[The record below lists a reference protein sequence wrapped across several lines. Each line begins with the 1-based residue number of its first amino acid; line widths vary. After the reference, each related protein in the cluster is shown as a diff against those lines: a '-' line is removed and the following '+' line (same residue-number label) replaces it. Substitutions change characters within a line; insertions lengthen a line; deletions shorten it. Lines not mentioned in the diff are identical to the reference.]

1 MTHDC
6 ALTFAFHRD
15 ADQLFH
21 WWRGVHSVVT
31 LLTATYAIVNTT
43 PWGHWLCSL
52 GQAYVPVILGW
63 VHACAF
69 TSVQI
74 WTWLQSAVHIT
85 VAPNMSV
92 ACCIPPDWTLSFRQ
106 QMIKYFF
113 LFHSTENVGAT
124 HQLQWNLS
132 HSQPYLGVK
141 KSTAHIRPWWPRV
154 NAVSCTQPDF
164 SPGLFASV
172 YIASLINRNYNNG
185 SVLEDT
191 LVCNF

>member
-43 PWGHWLCSL
+43 PWGHSHCSL

-69 TSVQI
+69 TNVQI

-85 VAPNMSV
+85 VAANMSP
-92 ACCIPPDWTLSFRQ
+92 ACYIYIYLQTGLFLSDSRWSSTS
-106 QMIKYFF
+106 

-141 KSTAHIRPWWPRV
+141 KSTAHIHPWWPRV

-164 SPGLFASV
+164 SPGLFAIV
-172 YIASLINRNYNNG
+172 
-185 SVLEDT
+185 
-191 LVCNF
+191 